1 MEKNLF
7 LTGAAGAGQSE
18 IIRAA
23 LGARGAYAG
32 GYVTHDVFDETGK
45 LTGRDLLPAA
55 AAFGVQGYKP
65 THFLDYVGRQ
75 AFSDNE
81 VFRETG
87 VRLLQEAEYYP
98 YVMMDEIGGYE
109 LIIPQFRTALLDVL
123 NSDLPCIGVLIDDAN
138 GEALRSSLG
147 LGEKYSAYRRAL
159 KTALENSRDT
169 LVLELK
175 LLNKSKVK
183 TAVEAWVKEY
193 A

>member
-7 LTGAAGAGQSE
+7 LTGPAGAGQSE
-18 IIRAA
+18 LIREA

-32 GYVTHDVFDETGK
+32 GYVTQDVFDENGK

-55 AAFGVQGYKP
+55 AAFGVKGYEP
-65 THFLDYVGRQ
+65 AHFLDYIGKQ

-81 VFRETG
+81 IFRDTG

-123 NSDLPCIGVLIDDAN
+123 NSDLPCIGVLIDDAS
-138 GEALRSSLG
+138 GEELRKSLG
-147 LGEKYSAYRRAL
+147 LGEKYSSYRRAL
-159 KTALENSRDT
+159 KAALENNPNT
-169 LVLELK
+169 IVLELK
-175 LLNKSKVK
+175 RLNREKVK
-183 TAVEAWVKEY
+183 RTVEAWVKEH